1 MAEEHVSPSSPRTSS
16 STDDLVRR
24 VEALL
29 FVAPGPVRAAELA
42 RALGVSRS
50 QVEEA
55 LKVLHE
61 RRRGSGVVLV
71 WHGEEV
77 QLATA
82 ADLAPDIERF
92 LNLEPVARLSQAA
105 LETLAIIAYMQPV
118 TRAQV
123 ESIRGVNCDGVIR
136 SLLAKG
142 LIQEVG
148 RLETVGRPILYGT
161 TPFFL
166 QYFGLSDLSELP
178 ALSEQLLAG
187 RSLEDALGQWHD
199 EEQEAAHRS

>member
-1 MAEEHVSPSSPRTSS
+1 MTDASGRREGTESGTTLEE
-16 STDDLVRR
+16 LVRR

-29 FVAPGPVRAAELA
+29 FVAPGPVSAAQLA
-42 RALGVSRS
+42 RALGVPRKD
-50 QVEEA
+50 VETAVHVLEA
-55 LKVLHE
+55 
-61 RRRGSGVVLV
+61 RRRGSGVVV
-71 WHGEEV
+71 VRHGEEV

-92 LNLEPVARLSQAA
+92 LNLEPTSRLSQAA
-105 LETLAIIAYMQPV
+105 LETLAIIAYLQPV

-123 ESIRGVNCDGVIR
+123 EAIRGVNSDGVLR

-166 QYFGLSDLSELP
+166 QYFGLSDLAELP
-178 ALSEQLLAG
+178 ALSQRLVAG
-187 RSLEDALGQWHD
+187 TSLEETVDRWVEREGGARDGT
-199 EEQEAAHRS
+199 